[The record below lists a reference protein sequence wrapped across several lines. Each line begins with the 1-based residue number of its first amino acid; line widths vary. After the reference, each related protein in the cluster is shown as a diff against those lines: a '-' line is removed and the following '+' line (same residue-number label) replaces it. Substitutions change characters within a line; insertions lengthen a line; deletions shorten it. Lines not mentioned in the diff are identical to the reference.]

1 MRLSHPRPCQLCCSR
16 RWRAT
21 RINGFVST
29 NGWVDCRHRQRSSRA
44 LMRTGEMGIGRLAPL
59 PLKAETLR
67 NRFVEQS
74 TQPPRVKAV
83 DTWQSHDPSQKQP
96 PALALDESVSQSPA
110 PPPLHPPPPLLLPYP
125 LRQSPIRM
133 PPTPLSSYLPSIP
146 FQSFPDLRQQLAA
159 NTSAMSW
166 LLSKPN
172 SNQLHNGP

>member
-1 MRLSHPRPCQLCCSR
+1 
-16 RWRAT
+16 
-21 RINGFVST
+21 
-29 NGWVDCRHRQRSSRA
+29 
-44 LMRTGEMGIGRLAPL
+44 MRTGEMGIGRLAPL

-74 TQPPRVKAV
+74 TQPPRVKAA
-83 DTWQSHDPSQKQP
+83 DTWQLHHPSPKQP

-133 PPTPLSSYLPSIP
+133 PVTPLSSYLPSAP
-146 FQSFPDLRQQLAA
+146 FQSFADLRQQLAA

-172 SNQLHNGP
+172 SNQLHNGATYAGSVAGGSNCEDNENVLGCAGGSGAGNVAAES